1 MTVKELKNIK
11 VVVRWAKNGRKY
23 VWDNPAPKKIIE
35 LIKKYDYEQLCD
47 GCLWL
52 LR

>member
-11 VVVRWAKNGRKY
+11 VVVRWGRNGRKY
-23 VWDNPAPKKIIE
+23 VWENPTQKKISE